1 MVIVVWCIK
10 FWYHH
15 SSSNTL
21 FYISRV
27 RRGRMLVGFTT
38 ICLSPLM
45 WVRISIRARC
55 TTLCD
60 KVCQWLKTGRW
71 FSPGAPISSTNKADQ
86 HDITEIL
93 LKHQNTNPN
102 LFAYS
107 RFDYIIMFFL
117 LQNYFPL
124 RRAKCHFMQSSIKIA
139 SILLKNLYSIL
150 ML

>member
-1 MVIVVWCIK
+1 MEI
-10 FWYHH
+10 
-15 SSSNTL
+15 
-21 FYISRV
+21 
-27 RRGRMLVGFTT
+27 GFTT
-38 ICLSPLM
+38 TFA
-45 WVRISIRARC
+45 ISVYHHWSCEFESCSWRGVLDK
-55 TTLCD
+55 TLCD
-60 KVCQWLKTGRW
+60 KGCQWLPTGRW
-71 FSPGAPISSTNKADQ
+71 FSPGTPVSSTNKADQ